1 MVGQYLPQINESAT
15 VCYSDRCEFSHS
27 LFPPSKHS
35 LCLVLYECRIN
46 IKLHNCRLE
55 SLRLMHT
62 CKVRIWGTYV
72 CMYQLGCIM
81 IQNPDYN
88 SSYCTDFEGEESHLL
103 VIFQTKQPEL
113 VTIVNCAP
121 HVAHLKINASLF
133 SNDFEEQG
141 FFLFFWIIIA
151 IVVSEAPSHQPID
164 TPCWKVQG
172 SRRRVATI
180 AEHSSG
186 DAGPVDEM
194 CFILRLYI
202 PTWKKHNV

>member
-1 MVGQYLPQINESAT
+1 
-15 VCYSDRCEFSHS
+15 
-27 LFPPSKHS
+27 
-35 LCLVLYECRIN
+35 
-46 IKLHNCRLE
+46 
-55 SLRLMHT
+55 MHT
-62 CKVRIWGTYV
+62 CKVRIWWTYV
-72 CMYQLGCIM
+72 CMYQLACIM

-103 VIFQTKQPEL
+103 VIFSNKEAWTCD
-113 VTIVNCAP
+113 N
-121 HVAHLKINASLF
+121 SLLCIHMLHIWKYKCITF

-141 FFLFFWIIIA
+141 FFFLLLNYYCH
-151 IVVSEAPSHQPID
+151 SCPKHQPID

-202 PTWKKHNV
+202 PTWKKHNVKIKPRRIYAYMYRHTP

>member
-1 MVGQYLPQINESAT
+1 
-15 VCYSDRCEFSHS
+15 
-27 LFPPSKHS
+27 
-35 LCLVLYECRIN
+35 
-46 IKLHNCRLE
+46 
-55 SLRLMHT
+55 MHT
-62 CKVRIWGTYV
+62 CKVRIWWTYV
-72 CMYQLGCIM
+72 CMYQLACIM